1 MNSIELQFLNFGL
14 SWSLSKYI
22 PFLLSIILGILLA
35 YLFRTKKFKLKALN
49 YFKNALIIILPFS
62 IYFAFYP
69 IYEGD
74 FYKLGVSNSTKY
86 NFPLKKTLTIFVL
99 PECPF
104 CLQTIPTVKLLQ
116 KRNPKMK
123 INYIIMSTKNARPYG
138 IALKIPRECN
148 IHFET
153 DAVKSA
159 QITHGSFPCF
169 VLTKNKRIVKVWR
182 TEHFGTKALDEIEA
196 YF

>member
-1 MNSIELQFLNFGL
+1 MNTFELKLLNIGL
-14 SWSLSKYI
+14 SWSTSKFI
-22 PFLLSIILGILLA
+22 PFLLSLLLGVFVYYI
-35 YLFRTKKFKLKALN
+35 FRTKKIKFKGLN
-49 YFKNALIIILPFS
+49 YLKNFLLIFLPFS

-74 FYKLGVSNSTKY
+74 IYNLGVSNDTKY
-86 NFPLKKTLTIFVL
+86 NFPLKKTLNIFVL

-104 CLQTIPTVKLLQ
+104 CLETIPTIKLLQ

-123 INYIIMSTKNARPYG
+123 INYIIMSTKNIRPYG
-138 IALKIPRECN
+138 IALKIPNKCR

-153 DAVKSA
+153 DAAKSG

-169 VLTKNKRIVKVWR
+169 VLTKNKKIVKVWR

>member
-1 MNSIELQFLNFGL
+1 MNAIEKLFLDFGL
-14 SWSLSKYI
+14 SWSMSKFI
-22 PFLLSIILGILLA
+22 PFLLSLILGLFLVYFFRRFKLHFKGLNYAKNGILLVFPFF
-35 YLFRTKKFKLKALN
+35 L
-49 YFKNALIIILPFS
+49 YFI
-62 IYFAFYP
+62 FYP

-74 FYKLGVSNSTKY
+74 VFNLGVKNTTKY
-86 NFPLKKTLTIFVL
+86 KFPLKKTLNIFVL

-104 CLQTIPTVKLLQ
+104 CMETIPTVKLLQ

-123 INYIIMSTKNARPYG
+123 INYIIMSSKNVRPFG

-153 DAVKSA
+153 DVLKSA
-159 QITHGSFPCF
+159 QITHGGFPCY
-169 VLTKNKRIVKVWR
+169 VLTKNTRIVKVWR
-182 TEHFGTKALDEIEA
+182 TEHFGTKALDEIED